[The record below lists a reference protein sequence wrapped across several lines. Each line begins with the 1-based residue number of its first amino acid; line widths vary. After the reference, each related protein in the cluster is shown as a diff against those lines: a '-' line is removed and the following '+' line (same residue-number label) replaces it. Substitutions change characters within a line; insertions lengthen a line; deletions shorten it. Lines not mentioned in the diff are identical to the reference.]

1 MLRNKFTLPRSKIR
15 EIIMMNTVM
24 MIMMA
29 VMVFIQARAA
39 QTEDERA
46 GRRAQDA
53 AQHAEVNIR

>member
-1 MLRNKFTLPRSKIR
+1 MQLNMPRSKIKA
-15 EIIMMNTVM
+15 IMMMNTVK
-24 MIMMA
+24 MMA
-29 VMVFIQARAA
+29 IILLFIQARAA